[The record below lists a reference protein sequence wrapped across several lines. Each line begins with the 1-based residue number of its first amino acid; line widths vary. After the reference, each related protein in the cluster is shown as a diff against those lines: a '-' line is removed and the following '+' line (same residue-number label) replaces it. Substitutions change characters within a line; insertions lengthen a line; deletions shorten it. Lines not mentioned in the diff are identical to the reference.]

1 LKNVTRREF
10 FSELYSKDTLNNI
23 LGSWHSF
30 NREVG
35 KNLRTEIS
43 CDDAGF
49 ILGKKFR
56 KNRNDSGKE
65 G

>member
-1 LKNVTRREF
+1 MC
-10 FSELYSKDTLNNI
+10 SKDTLNNI

-30 NREVG
+30 NSEVG